1 MPFFDTAN
9 NVLNDAAVELGLTA
23 ADEVDFYAATNPAL
37 IQLRRLLKG
46 LGEELVR
53 DYRWTHLQRQY
64 NVVTTPGVDAYAL
77 PPDFARLIDGTE
89 WNRTQQMPLG
99 GPINAQGW
107 QLLKA
112 HSASGTVWLN
122 FRIAGNHF
130 FLHPVPGT
138 VESLFFEYITRRWV
152 LDDGGTLPNA
162 EAPDAAADV
171 LWFDRRLLI
180 YGLRLRFLEAKG
192 FPTAAVQRLYEDA
205 LAAAQGGDGAAPV
218 LSLDCTAAR
227 PFDRPISMFGPIGGG
242 GGSVTPVPPS
252 GGGSFLE
259 SGLLESGGLF

>member
-23 ADEVDFYAATNPAL
+23 ADMPDAYASTELAV
-37 IQLRRLLKG
+37 IQLRRLLRG
-46 LGEELVR
+46 LGEELAR
-53 DYRWTHLQRQY
+53 GYRWTHLQRQH
-64 NVVTTPGVDAYAL
+64 NIVTLPGVEAYAL

-99 GPINAQGW
+99 GPLNAQDW

-130 FLHPVPGT
+130 FIHPVPGAA
-138 VESLFFEYITRRWV
+138 ESLFFEYVSRLWV
-152 LDDGGTLPNA
+152 QEPGDTLPTGEVPD
-162 EAPDAAADV
+162 EASDV

-192 FPTAAVQRLYEDA
+192 FATAAVQRLYEDA

-218 LSLDCTAAR
+218 LSLDCTAGR
-227 PFDRPISMFGPIGGG
+227 PYNRPISGYGPIGGG
-242 GGSVTPVPPS
+242 GTTPTPPGG

-259 SGLLESGGLF
+259 AGPLEMGGLF